1 MQRKS
6 FASLEEVESTF
17 EEDYSSTNVSEAAKL
32 TTTFYRWP
40 VLITLGANITLES
53 LIYMGIAPVAPVVK
67 EAYNL
72 GSDFW
77 PNFCQML
84 FPLFSLIMTP
94 VAIYAF
100 RD

>member
-1 MQRKS
+1 
-6 FASLEEVESTF
+6 
-17 EEDYSSTNVSEAAKL
+17 
-32 TTTFYRWP
+32 
-40 VLITLGANITLES
+40 
-53 LIYMGIAPVAPVVK
+53 MGIAPVAPVVK